1 MSNMRTPL
9 SRARGLGSAKKGTEH
24 FWMQRVT
31 AIANIPLVLFFI
43 FSLVTHIGAD
53 HAAMVA
59 FLRTPWVSVIML
71 LLILSAVWHMR
82 LGLQVVIEDYVH
94 GEAAKLL
101 AIMGNNFFATAIGA
115 ASALAMLKIAV
126 GA

>member
-59 FLRTPWVSVIML
+59 FLGTPWISVIML

-115 ASALAMLKIAV
+115 ASALAMLKIAA